1 MKDQLAQDR
10 FLLSQPK
17 LRSKP
22 AQKIVD
28 LLLVPAPFR
37 RRRASSIAAARGVSP
52 VSSVCASAFR
62 LRVSIVVR
70 TRRLTAVARPSWA
83 ALTIPRAHVANT
95 TTWRRS

>member
-28 LLLVPAPFR
+28 LLLDQDCIKATWGTVGLSPA
-37 RRRASSIAAARGVSP
+37 
-52 VSSVCASAFR
+52 SSVCASAFR

>member
-28 LLLVPAPFR
+28 LLLDQDCIKATWETVGLSP
-37 RRRASSIAAARGVSP
+37 ASSV
-52 VSSVCASAFR
+52 
-62 LRVSIVVR
+62 
-70 TRRLTAVARPSWA
+70 
-83 ALTIPRAHVANT
+83 
-95 TTWRRS
+95 